1 MKDRA
6 PGRGLFDT
14 SVFVAIEN
22 GRELRKDAIPDSAA
36 ISVVTTA
43 ELRAGVFAAADIPT
57 RDRRI
62 RTLEMAARIT
72 ALPVGD
78 EVARVWAQMRAYLA
92 ASERRRRANDLWI
105 AATAAAYELPLVTQ
119 DADFD
124 AVNGVAGLTVIPV

>member
-1 MKDRA
+1 MNKRA

-14 SVFVAIEN
+14 SVFVAVET
-22 GRELRKDAIPDSAA
+22 GRELRADAIPDAVA

-62 RTLEMAARIT
+62 RTLEWAARIQ

-92 ASERRRRANDLWI
+92 AAGQRRRANDLWI
-105 AATAAAYELPLVTQ
+105 AATAAAFELPLVTQ

-124 AVNGVAGLTVIPV
+124 VVNGVAGLTVIPV